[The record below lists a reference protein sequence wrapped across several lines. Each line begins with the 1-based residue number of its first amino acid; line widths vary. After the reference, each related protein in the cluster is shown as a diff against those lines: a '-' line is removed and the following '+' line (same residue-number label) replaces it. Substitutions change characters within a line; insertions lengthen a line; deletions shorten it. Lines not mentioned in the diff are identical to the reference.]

1 MEKLTQVQRE
11 KIDAA
16 WRLLTEETTSFGKF
30 EKVRTLVKGLNPRV
44 DKTLAEAGK
53 IISKLKKIQKGE
65 VITLAAENLGEDTPQ
80 KKKRKKALLLFLARW
95 KTLKAEVKR
104 VKEIHQAHNKS
115 NLETAAQVAHGA
127 KGPWGLI
134 TAVAV
139 GAVAVGGILAYLN
152 SAAAAVIIKND
163 GCAPITPVINY
174 KVSIPGLSLPTET
187 IGDGGQGEAKLPPL
201 SVMVDG
207 SQRNLI
213 ILSTL
218 GLTMNYELG
227 GEGID
232 LIFDGEPLVGRQTR
246 IDLGD
251 AKTHE
256 LIIHCS

>member
-104 VKEIHQAHNKS
+104 VKEINQAHKS

-134 TAVAV
+134 TALAV

-152 SAAAAVIIKND
+152 SAAGAGVNKN
-163 GCAPITPVINY
+163 
-174 KVSIPGLSLPTET
+174 E
-187 IGDGGQGEAKLPPL
+187 
-201 SVMVDG
+201 
-207 SQRNLI
+207 
-213 ILSTL
+213 
-218 GLTMNYELG
+218 
-227 GEGID
+227 
-232 LIFDGEPLVGRQTR
+232 
-246 IDLGD
+246 
-251 AKTHE
+251 
-256 LIIHCS
+256 

>member
-1 MEKLTQVQRE
+1 M
-11 KIDAA
+11 
-16 WRLLTEETTSFGKF
+16 
-30 EKVRTLVKGLNPRV
+30 
-44 DKTLAEAGK
+44 
-53 IISKLKKIQKGE
+53 
-65 VITLAAENLGEDTPQ
+65 
-80 KKKRKKALLLFLARW
+80 
-95 KTLKAEVKR
+95 
-104 VKEIHQAHNKS
+104 
-115 NLETAAQVAHGA
+115 
-127 KGPWGLI
+127 
-134 TAVAV
+134 
-139 GAVAVGGILAYLN
+139 
-152 SAAAAVIIKND
+152 IIKND

-187 IGDGGQGEAKLPPL
+187 IGDGGQGEAKMPPL

>member
-134 TAVAV
+134 TAEAG
-139 GAVAVGGILAYLN
+139 GAGEGGGTFA
-152 SAAAAVIIKND
+152 
-163 GCAPITPVINY
+163 
-174 KVSIPGLSLPTET
+174 
-187 IGDGGQGEAKLPPL
+187 
-201 SVMVDG
+201 
-207 SQRNLI
+207 
-213 ILSTL
+213 ILSSL
-218 GLTMNYELG
+218 FSPF
-227 GEGID
+227 
-232 LIFDGEPLVGRQTR
+232 LI
-246 IDLGD
+246 
-251 AKTHE
+251 
-256 LIIHCS
+256 